1 MKLRDMLGMSV
12 KNLLKRKVRTSLTAA
27 GVLIGT
33 GAIVVM
39 LSIGIGLTEGMNESI
54 GQMGD
59 ITVIQ
64 IYNYNQSADRAKLND
79 EAIASIASMDQ
90 VVAVTPVYNVPWGSC
105 VTLDRVLIAVRRG
118 YERDGIFRLPSWK
131 TALSPDDAE
140 RGNAV
145 LFSSDALLFLFQHEK
160 KSHKPRGSLS
170 RPEWKH
176 PEAVCGIR

>member
-105 VTLDRVLIAVRRG
+105 VIDTRSRVDRC
-118 YERDGIFRLPSWK
+118 
-131 TALSPDDAE
+131 TA
-140 RGNAV
+140 
-145 LFSSDALLFLFQHEK
+145 
-160 KSHKPRGSLS
+160 
-170 RPEWKH
+170 W
-176 PEAVCGIR
+176 I